1 MRALPEK
8 PIMVNCYFL
17 PSQLKALNKLSDR
30 TRINRQVFVREA
42 VDDLLKK
49 YRKVLRKGGK
59 K

>member
-1 MRALPEK
+1 MANNISKKREIL
-8 PIMVNCYFL
+8 IDFHN
-17 PSQLKALNKLSDR
+17 QLKALNKLSDR

-49 YRKVLRKGGK
+49 YQRRKGGK